1 MENLELE
8 SVPMT
13 AAKGVLSKAV
23 RVLLA
28 TTILGSVAAYAAIRV
43 EPQLVDYLSFIPEI
57 GTKANH
63 CSTNACGS
71 CGLEGSGIAA
81 CERDLGCCS
90 TEGEA
95 CDPPSVGVLT
105 EEPNS
110 EKAVSASAEDPVEA
124 IGTAE

>member
-1 MENLELE
+1 MENLEFE

-13 AAKGVLSKAV
+13 SAKSVLSKAV

-28 TTILGSVAAYAAIRV
+28 TTILGSVAAYAAISV
-43 EPQLVDYLSFIPEI
+43 KPQLVDYLSFIPEV
-57 GTKANH
+57 GSKANH
-63 CSTNACGS
+63 CSANTCGS

-81 CERDLGCCS
+81 SAGDLGCCS
-90 TEGEA
+90 TEGEV
-95 CDPPSVGVLT
+95 CDPQSVGVLA

-110 EKAVSASAEDPVEA
+110 EQAVSASAEDPVVA